1 MLAKFGK
8 KAAKFLNRQFAL
20 VVIAFFVLSLN
31 VVAAPIEAATAGTNT
46 LINYEPD
53 AVVKANQDIAPYVP
67 IINKAEQKELDD
79 QVLSA
84 VVGPQTGYVPKPLL
98 PETIDH
104 RTADLIRRGLRKET
118 VTHTVEQGETLSEI
132 AHNYGLN
139 VATVLRDND
148 MTLADMDKIKPGTQ
162 LSIASESSTDAVAWL
177 DHLKEDEQKAQE
189 KAEKERQ
196 AKLAAAS
203 KTKSKPALISASS
216 GGSSDGGGS
225 GKFRMPIIGARTC
238 YNGYH
243 SWAIDCPAPIGSA
256 VVAAAGGTVTIADGS
271 GYNGGYGITI
281 VINHGN
287 GWETRYAHMSGLLVN
302 VGEKVS
308 TGEQI
313 GKSGNTG
320 HSTGPHLHFETHYN
334 GQRINPINLVPL

>member
-8 KAAKFLNRQFAL
+8 KAAKFLNRQFAF

-31 VVAAPIEAATAGTNT
+31 VVAAPVETGLAGTNT

-67 IINKAEQKELDD
+67 IISQADKKELDD

-98 PETIDH
+98 AETIDH

-139 VATVLRDND
+139 VATLLRDND
-148 MTLADMDKIKPGTQ
+148 MTLADIDKIKPGAQ
-162 LSIASESSTDAVAWL
+162 LSIAPESSTDAVAWL
-177 DHLKEDEQKAQE
+177 DRLKVDERKAKE
-189 KAEKERQ
+189 KAEQERLK
-196 AKLAAAS
+196 KLAAS
-203 KTKSKPALISASS
+203 SKSKSRTVFSSASA
-216 GGSSDGGGS
+216 GGSAGGS
-225 GKFRMPIIGARTC
+225 GKFRMPIIGARSC

-243 SWAIDCPAPIGSA
+243 SWAIDCPANIGSP
-256 VVAAAGGTVTIADGS
+256 VVAAAGGTVTVADAA
-271 GYNGGYGITI
+271 GYNGGYGKT
-281 VINHGN
+281 VVVTHGN
-287 GWETRYAHMSGLLVN
+287 GWVTRYAHMSN
-302 VGEKVS
+302 VQVS
-308 TGEQI
+308 NGDRVSAGEQI

-320 HSTGPHLHFETHYN
+320 HSTGPHLHFESHYN
-334 GQRINPINLVPL
+334 GQRINPLNVIN